1 MPDVDSTHAR
11 NVNLTTSYEVP
22 SLSRPTSPIPPGRP
36 PARRGALT
44 PTLIVVALV
53 VVGFIFFANV
63 WTDVLWYRQLGYF
76 EVFVTE
82 NLARIGIFLAGFA
95 LMFVAV
101 FFAIRVAYHAR
112 PVYAPDSEI
121 RDNLNRYQAQLEPVR
136 RVVMVGLPIMFGLFA
151 GSAAASQWQKVLL
164 FINQE
169 PFGQDDPEF
178 GLDISF
184 YLMSLPF
191 FGFVTGFLIS
201 VVVIAGIAGI
211 LTHYLYGS
219 IRLMERGVFTSRAAQ
234 IHLAVTGASFLIL
247 LGINFWLDRYA
258 ALQNNGGRWA
268 GALYTDINAVIP
280 TKAILAVAAG
290 LVAILF
296 IVAAIIGRWRLPVI
310 GTAMLVIT
318 SILAG
323 GVYPWVI
330 QQFQVR
336 PSEQTLEN
344 DYIERNINNT
354 RAAYGLDQIQVDR
367 YDATNTATTGALAP
381 DAQTTA
387 NIRLLDPNLISDAF
401 SQLEQYRPY
410 YQFPEALNV
419 DRYEVDGKIQDTV
432 IAVRELN
439 PTNVASNQQGWL
451 NQHVVYTHGYGVVA
465 AKGNKFTVDGKPEFL
480 QSGIPSTGVLG
491 DDSTYEPRIYFGE
504 TSPEYSIVGAPE
516 GAPPRE
522 QDRPSGEGETQYTFT
537 GNGGPNVGSFF
548 NKVLYSIKF
557 QSSDLLLSDG
567 VNEASQILYD
577 RNPRDRVEKVA
588 PYLTVDGNAY
598 PAVVDGRVKW
608 IVDGYTTSQYYPY
621 SQQEQLSAATTDS
634 QTTSGRTVAL
644 PNSSVNYI
652 RNSVKAT
659 VDAYDGSVT
668 LYAWDDQD
676 PILKAWQ
683 KVFPTSLKPFSEMSG
698 DVMSHVRY
706 PEDLFKVQREL
717 LGRYHV
723 TEPGSFYQA
732 KDVWSVP
739 NDPTVDTDV
748 KQPPFYMSL
757 QMPDQEQ
764 PAFQLT
770 SSFIP
775 QIVNGTARNVL
786 YGFLAADSDAGNEEG
801 VKAESYGKLRLLQIP
816 PEIQVPGPGQAQN
829 KFNSDPTV
837 SQALNLLRQ
846 GASEVLNGNLL
857 TLPVGG
863 GILYVQPVYLKSTGE
878 TSYPTLQRV
887 LVAFGDKVGFA
898 PTLDGALKQLFGG
911 DAGAAG
917 GDADNTG
924 QTPAAPGAPP
934 TVSAGA
940 QADLKAALNEASAA
954 IRAGQAALAAGD
966 FAAYGEEQK
975 KLAAA
980 LQKATDAESKLPAPA
995 PEATPSPEATPAPEA
1010 TPSPDATPSAT
1021 PSPAASN

>member
-1 MPDVDSTHAR
+1 M
-11 NVNLTTSYEVP
+11 
-22 SLSRPTSPIPPGRP
+22 SRPTSPIPPGRP
-36 PARRGALT
+36 PSRRGALT
-44 PTLIVVALV
+44 PTLIVVAIA

-82 NLARIGIFLAGFA
+82 NLSRIGIFLAGFA
-95 LMFVAV
+95 LMFLAV

-112 PVYAPDSEI
+112 PVYAPDSEM

-136 RVVMVGLPIMFGLFA
+136 RVVMVGLPILFGLFA

-164 FINQE
+164 FFNQE
-169 PFGQDDPEF
+169 PFGQSDPEF

-184 YLMSLPF
+184 YLMTLPF
-191 FGFVTGFLIS
+191 LGFVTGFLIS
-201 VVVIAGIAGI
+201 VVVVAGIAGI

-234 IHLAVTGASFLIL
+234 IHLAVTGAAFLIL
-247 LGINFWLDRYA
+247 LGANFWLDRYA
-258 ALQNNGGRWA
+258 ALQGNGGRWA
-268 GALYTDINAVIP
+268 GALYTDVNAVIP

-296 IVAAIIGRWRLPVI
+296 IIAAVIGRWRLPVI
-310 GTAMLVIT
+310 GTAMLIIT

-336 PSEQTLEN
+336 PSEQTLEKEF
-344 DYIERNINNT
+344 IQRNIEMT

-367 YDATNTATTGALAP
+367 YDATNTASTGALAP

-410 YQFPEALNV
+410 YQFPDALNV

-439 PTNVASNQQGWL
+439 PTNVATNQQGWL

-504 TSPEYSIVGAPE
+504 DSPEYSIVGAPA
-516 GAPPRE
+516 GSPHRE
-522 QDRPSGEGETQYTFT
+522 QDRPSGKEGDGETQYTFT

-567 VNEASQILYD
+567 VNAESQILYD
-577 RNPRDRVEKVA
+577 RSPRDRVEKVA

-621 SQQEQLSAATTDS
+621 SQQEQLSAATADS

-676 PILKAWQ
+676 PVLKAWQ
-683 KVFPTSLKPFSEMSG
+683 KVFPTSVKPYSEMSG

-723 TEPGSFYQA
+723 TEPVSFY
-732 KDVWSVP
+732 KSDEVWSVP
-739 NDPTVDTDV
+739 NDPTVDTEV

-757 QMPDQEQ
+757 QMPDQDK

-786 YGFLAADSDAGNEEG
+786 YGFLAADSDAGNEKG
-801 VKAESYGKLRLLQIP
+801 VKADSYGKLRLLQIP
-816 PEIQVPGPGQAQN
+816 PETQVPGPGQAQN

-911 DAGAAG
+911 DSGAAA
-917 GDADNTG
+917 GDSGNTG
-924 QTPAAPGAPP
+924 QTPPVPGTTPP
-934 TVSAGA
+934 VSAGA
-940 QADLKAALNEASAA
+940 QADLKAALDEANAA
-954 IRAGQAALAAGD
+954 IKAGQAALAAGD

-980 LQKATDAESKLPAPA
+980 LQKAIDAEGKIPAPA
-995 PEATPSPEATPAPEA
+995 PEATPSPGATPSPEA
-1010 TPSPDATPSAT
+1010 TPTAT